1 MPKIPHLSA
10 AKQALK
16 SSWHKVDVAGE
27 PPKCTLDDP
36 SAPQSS
42 TVDQDIIKEQL
53 HKLLK

>member
-1 MPKIPHLSA
+1 MPKIPHLSE
-10 AKQALK
+10 AKRALK
-16 SSWHKVDVAGE
+16 SSWRKVDVAGE
-27 PPKCTLDDP
+27 PPKCTLDGP